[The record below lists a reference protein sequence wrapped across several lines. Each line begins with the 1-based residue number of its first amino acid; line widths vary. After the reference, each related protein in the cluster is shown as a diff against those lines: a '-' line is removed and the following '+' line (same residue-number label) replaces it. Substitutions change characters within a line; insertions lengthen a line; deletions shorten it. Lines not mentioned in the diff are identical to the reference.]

1 MTNYISER
9 NLELISISWLLSL
22 KPLSWP
28 FKAFQPTCLSFRI
41 NELNDSMRESSAERY
56 EGFFLESRM
65 TEGLLAYLFPP
76 VPPHK
81 LKVVYLELS
90 R

>member
-1 MTNYISER
+1 
-9 NLELISISWLLSL
+9 
-22 KPLSWP
+22 
-28 FKAFQPTCLSFRI
+28 
-41 NELNDSMRESSAERY
+41 MRASSAERY

>member
-1 MTNYISER
+1 
-9 NLELISISWLLSL
+9 
-22 KPLSWP
+22 
-28 FKAFQPTCLSFRI
+28 
-41 NELNDSMRESSAERY
+41 MRASSAGMY

-65 TEGLLAYLFPP
+65 TEGLLVYLFLP

-81 LKVVYLELS
+81 LKVVYSELS